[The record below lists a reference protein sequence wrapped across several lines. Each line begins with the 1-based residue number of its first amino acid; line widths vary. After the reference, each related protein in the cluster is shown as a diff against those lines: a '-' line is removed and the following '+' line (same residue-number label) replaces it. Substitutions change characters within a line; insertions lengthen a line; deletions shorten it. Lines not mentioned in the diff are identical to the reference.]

1 MKPTRLA
8 PIPGLLLHQWCRTPS
23 VARVFACG
31 QLVGKF
37 ASRQKQRLSDIAVR
51 AAP

>member
-8 PIPGLLLHQWCRTPS
+8 PIPALRGPSS